1 MKLDIL
7 SGNFT
12 LSGKWSP
19 CHCTGTIKHNEEKI
33 RKKLTLVKK
42 DTQKKQKSKPKP
54 TVICKSCSFVFV
66 YIIQR

>member
-12 LSGKWSP
+12 LSGKWSL

-42 DTQKKQKSKPKP
+42 DTQKNKNQNLN
-54 TVICKSCSFVFV
+54 
-66 YIIQR
+66 QQ